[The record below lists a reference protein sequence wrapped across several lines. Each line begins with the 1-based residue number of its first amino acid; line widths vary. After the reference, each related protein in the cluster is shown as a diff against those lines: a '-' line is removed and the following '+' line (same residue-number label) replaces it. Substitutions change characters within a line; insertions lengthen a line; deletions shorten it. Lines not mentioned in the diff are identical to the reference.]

1 MKNNL
6 CTVRT
11 SYNFYKENSENPLS
25 MQEYYS
31 IVYGFFKFML
41 EQLYATKE
49 IKIPGKL
56 GAMQI
61 IGRKKKPMI
70 GEDGKIKN
78 LSPDWK
84 QTKLLWER
92 CEECKER
99 KQLVFHLNEHTSGVR
114 YKFLWKKEN
123 MLVDTKNL
131 YYFKPARD
139 VKRHLAKLI
148 NNGKEFFVL

>member
-25 MQEYYS
+25 MQEYHS

-41 EQLYATKE
+41 EQLYAARE
-49 IKIPGKL
+49 IKIPCKL
-56 GAMQI
+56 GTMQI
-61 IGRKKKPMI
+61 IGRKRKPTI

-92 CEECKER
+92 CEECKKR

-139 VKRHLAKLI
+139 TKRELAKLI